1 MELPDTLKIII
12 HPGFGSIWR
21 VPNKIW
27 KSFAREKEAENLH
40 PGIISKEERNGFTFQ
55 LTPGT
60 SRKSGG
66 RCVFK
71 AYMNSQKKRSHFIIK
86 LSVPITKTRLL
97 ELKRGWNGVDDLS
110 FNDKNKFRIKIRECN
125 QRRRRWK

>member
-1 MELPDTLKIII
+1 MVTIVSNNFEIP
-12 HPGFGSIWR
+12 PGFGSIWR

-27 KSFAREKEAENLH
+27 NSFAKDKAAEMLH
-40 PGIISKEERNGFTFQ
+40 PGVVSREDKNGLTFQ

-71 AYMNSQKKRSHFIIK
+71 TNLNSQEVRSHFIIK
-86 LSVPITKTRLL
+86 LSIPISKTKLMEL
-97 ELKRGWNGVDDLS
+97 ERGWNGVDDLS
-110 FNDKNKFRIKIRECN
+110 YNDKKELRIKTRVCN
-125 QRRRRWK
+125 QSR